1 MIEVKK
7 LFDTLNNTD
16 LIRAQKFPEL
26 FRSNEGDVRILY
38 AGALLNKAG
47 IFRSAIPKLELDSKG
62 FSTILANFLREKH
75 FNDSVYIDNYN
86 LGLKHD
92 IIAWADYI
100 ILPTLSQDISFLVN
114 DLKRAN
120 KNITV
125 CFDLD
130 KNYHKLP
137 NKSND
142 FVYYDLHKQKAILNN
157 ISKCD
162 LLIVPDASIMEFYDK
177 ELKKYHDNSNI
188 EVAIVPNFI
197 SEKQFKLVLDA
208 LGDNPPKRDENIFTV
223 LVHAEVSDYNDVNAN
238 RDIFEFLQKT
248 YPQVKII
255 VFGEN
260 LNWKDVH
267 ALRGI
272 RHEFVKAKN
281 HFDYYTQLARIN
293 PNVAFIPISHRN
305 DYYRTNHKFLE
316 LSALGIPIITYNVA
330 PYSQY
335 KDIVLM
341 EDKKRGIKD
350 IFADILK
357 DKSKLAEMG
366 AKASD
371 FVWKNYSLNSSNM
384 EIFTNSFYANVN
396 SAKT

>member
-1 MIEVKK
+1 MVEVKK
-7 LFDTLNNTD
+7 LFDALNNSDTP
-16 LIRAQKFPEL
+16 RVQKFPEL
-26 FRSNEGDVRILY
+26 FNSADGDVKILY
-38 AGALLNKAG
+38 AGALLNKTG
-47 IFRSAIPKLELDSKG
+47 IFRSAIPKLELNGKG

-75 FNDSVYIDNYN
+75 FNNSVYIDNYN

-100 ILPTLSQDISFLVN
+100 ILPALSQDISFLVN

-125 CFDLD
+125 CYDLD

-142 FVYYDLHKQKAILNN
+142 FTYYDLPKQKAILKN

-162 LLIVPDASIMEFYDK
+162 LLIVPDASIMEFYDR
-177 ELKKYHDNSNI
+177 ELKKYHDSSNV
-188 EVAIVPNFI
+188 EVTIVPNFI

-208 LGDNPPKRDENIFTV
+208 FRDNPPKRDEDIFTV
-223 LVHAEVSDYNDVNAN
+223 LVYAEESDYDDINAN

-248 YPQVKII
+248 YPQVKLV

-260 LNWKDVH
+260 MNWKDKH

-305 DYYRTNHKFLE
+305 DYYRTNYKFLE
-316 LSALGIPIITYNVA
+316 LSALGIPIITYNVK
-330 PYSQY
+330 PYTQY
-335 KDIVLM
+335 KDFILI
-341 EDKKRGIKD
+341 EDKKGGVKD
-350 IFADILK
+350 IFAEAIK
-357 DKSKLAEMG
+357 DKKKLAGIGE
-366 AKASD
+366 KASD
-371 FVWKNYSLNSSNM
+371 FVWKNYSINSTNM
-384 EIFTNSFYANVN
+384 EIFTNSFYANVD
-396 SAKT
+396 SEKT